1 MTVINEETIDEILN
15 EEMSAWAKVKLARIN
30 TRPTALDYINAIFE
44 DFIELKGDRLY
55 ADDKAIVGGIAKLN
69 GVAVTVIGQQKGID
83 VDDNIYRNFGMCQP
97 EGYRKSLRLMKQ
109 AEKFNRPVIMFVDT
123 PGAYPGIG
131 AEERGQGL
139 AIATNLLELSKL
151 KVPTITVIIGE
162 GGSGGALALAVSDHV
177 MMLEYAIYS
186 ILSPEGF
193 ASILYKDNTR
203 ANEAAEQMKLTA
215 IELFEMNI
223 IDQIIAE
230 PHGGVQNNPKVVFS
244 DLEHKLSSRLKKLQ
258 KISTKNLVANRYK
271 KIRKLGDYEQN

>member
-55 ADDKAIVGGIAKLN
+55 ADDKAIVGGIARLN

>member
-1 MTVINEETIDEILN
+1 MTVINEETINEILN

-55 ADDKAIVGGIAKLN
+55 ADDKAIVGGIARLN